1 MRVVDRHK
9 ISEQSHDGLE
19 GDHLERHA
27 LLFYGFLQF
36 VIVELEPFADGLVAL
51 VEASEALD
59 VVCSELVVFEQKC

>member
-27 LLFYGFLQF
+27 FLFYGLFQL
-36 VIVELEPFADGLVAL
+36 VIVELEPFADGFIAL